1 MSFQLPLS
9 GSHFDDGFDGI
20 EKGISLST
28 PSLGITAE
36 SYNRQ
41 DRREDPDLSTPSLGI
56 TSQYFGAS
64 HRGTHHA
71 FQLPLSG
78 SLER

>member
-28 PSLGITAE
+28 PSLGITSSHQTPRLE
-36 SYNRQ
+36 RFL
-41 DRREDPDLSTPSLGI
+41 LSTPSLGI
-56 TSQYFGAS
+56 TRRRDAKVILL
-64 HRGTHHA
+64 T
-71 FQLPLSG
+71 
-78 SLER
+78 